1 MGMEI
6 IALYKGSRPASRPG
20 RYCFI
25 AVIGL
30 IACAL
35 MLTGCLY
42 NRTRLTDVSQQARV
56 LENRHYRV
64 LGISEGTSSSFNL
77 LWFIPVTPR
86 MNYEKALN
94 DAVAGMRG
102 DNIIEVR
109 TWVERQVWIV
119 GLVEIMHV
127 RGKVIQYEK

>member
-1 MGMEI
+1 MRTDI
-6 IALYKGSRPASRPG
+6 IVLYNGSRRRPRIG
-20 RYCFI
+20 RIFPI
-25 AVIGL
+25 AMIGL

-35 MLTGCLY
+35 IMTGCLY
-42 NRTRLTDVSQQARV
+42 NRTRLTGISQQAKV
-56 LENRHYRV
+56 IENRQYRI
-64 LGISEGTSSSFNL
+64 LGVSEGTSSSFNL

-86 MNYEKALN
+86 MNYEKAVN

-102 DNIIEVR
+102 DNIIEIK

-119 GLVEIMHV
+119 GLIEILHV